1 MRRTNEQK
9 AETRQHIVDAAGRL
23 FRQHGIDAVGVDAI
37 MHAAG
42 LTHGGFYG
50 HFPSKEALVAEVA
63 AASLARAAAR
73 WQRIARDDAAEVA
86 LDRIV
91 GSYLDPAHVAD
102 LERGCVLTTLGPE
115 VARRP
120 EARPA
125 IAASVREMADALARC
140 LPAGN
145 DAQALG
151 GLSTD
156 AHALG
161 ALSTMVGAV
170 VLARLADGPDLAKAV
185 LSAARAQIQ
194 RDGRSYAGSGA
205 DDLSRPVLP

>member
-1 MRRTNEQK
+1 MRKANDQK
-9 AETRQHIVDAAGRL
+9 AETRQRIADAAGRL

-73 WQRIARDDAAEVA
+73 WQRIARAGAPGPA
-86 LDRIV
+86 LRQIV
-91 GSYLDPAHVAD
+91 GSYLDPAHVAEM
-102 LERGCVLTTLGPE
+102 ERGCVLTTLGPE

-125 IAASVREMADALARC
+125 IAASVRVMADALGRC
-140 LPAGN
+140 LPAG
-145 DAQALG
+145 DEACAL
-151 GLSTD
+151 S
-156 AHALG
+156 

-170 VLARLADGPDLAKAV
+170 VLARLADSPELAAAILAAAQGAV
-185 LSAARAQIQ
+185 LPHDSISPAPPERSA
-194 RDGRSYAGSGA
+194 RSAG
-205 DDLSRPVLP
+205 